1 MSVLTAYKLT
11 KSFGVDEIFRDV
23 SLQLNAGEKVA
34 MVGPNGAGKTTLLN
48 ILAGLDQPDAG
59 EVVTARGLRIGYL
72 TQEAILAGES
82 TLHAAMLEAFD
93 ALRAQE
99 SVLRALEQRMSASG
113 DELEAVMAEYATR
126 AHAFDEAGGYTYE
139 LRIDRVLSGLGF
151 EKRQYDEPVSILS
164 GGQRTRAALAR
175 LLLISPDLL
184 LLDEPT
190 NHLDLAAME
199 WLEDYLVHWPGAVLA
214 VAHDRRFL
222 DRVVTRVLELSFGRV
237 EDFPGNYTSYT
248 ELRAE
253 RMERRIAEF
262 EAQAAYIAKTQE
274 FIRRYGAGQR
284 AREAKGRQKRLDRL
298 ARLQRPQEMKRL
310 HLDLSTQRRSG
321 DMVLACK
328 CLAVGYPGRLLFQ
341 SSELT
346 IRRGDRVALLG
357 PNGCGKTTF
366 LKTVL
371 GQVAPLAGQFRFGAN
386 VRPGYYAQTH
396 EGLNASISILDTIL
410 PLLPNLEKS
419 RNLLARYLFTGDD
432 VFKRV
437 GDLSGGERSRVA
449 LAVLALHGANF
460 LLMDEPTN
468 HLDLLSQEV
477 LEDVLG
483 DFPGTIFFVSHDR
496 YFIDAL
502 ATAVWAVEGTRI
514 VAYQGGYEDYLDVR
528 SAPPAVAEV
537 KSLAPPAPK
546 VKNLPTGEAN
556 RPVKARVMGAEQRIV
571 QLEERLAIL
580 SEELTVASQA
590 LSAERVGRLGREYE
604 VTRQKLDAAYT
615 EWEALGAT

>member
-1 MSVLTAYKLT
+1 MSVLSAYKLS

-23 SLQLNAGEKVA
+23 SLQVSAGEKIA
-34 MVGPNGAGKTTLLN
+34 LVGPNGAGKTTLLN

-59 EVVTARGLRIGYL
+59 EVITTRGLRLGNL
-72 TQEAILAGES
+72 TQEAALSGES
-82 TLHAAMLEAFD
+82 TLHGAMLEAFET
-93 ALRAQE
+93 LLAQE
-99 SVLRALEQRMSASG
+99 SILRALEVRMSAGG
-113 DELEAVMAEYATR
+113 DDLEAVMEEYATR
-126 AHAFDEAGGYTYE
+126 SHAFDEAGGYTYE

-151 EKRQYDEPVSILS
+151 EKSQYAEPVSILS

-175 LLLISPDLL
+175 LLLLSPDLL

-190 NHLDLAAME
+190 NHLDLAALE
-199 WLEDYLVHWPGAVLA
+199 WLEDYLVHWPGSVLA

-248 ELRAE
+248 GLRAE
-253 RMERRIAEF
+253 RMERRIAEY
-262 EAQAAYIAKTQE
+262 ETQSAYIAKTQE

-298 ARLQRPQEMKRL
+298 ARLQRPQEVRRL

-328 CLAVGYPGRLLFQ
+328 GLAVGYPNKLLFQ
-341 SSELT
+341 CPELT

-357 PNGCGKTTF
+357 PNGSGKTSF

-371 GQVAPLAGQFRFGAN
+371 GQIPPLAGQFRFGAN

-396 EGLNASISILDTIL
+396 EDLNPSVTVLDTVL
-410 PLLPNLEKS
+410 PLLPSLEKS
-419 RNLLARYLFTGDD
+419 RSLLARYLFTDDD

-449 LAVLALHGANF
+449 LAVLALHGANL

-483 DFPGTIFFVSHDR
+483 DFPGTILFVSHDR

-502 ATAVWAVEGTRI
+502 ATAVWAVEGTRV
-514 VAYQGGYEDYLDVR
+514 VAYQGGYQDYLDERVASPVMAEPKPPATPAPRSSVLTARAASR
-528 SAPPAVAEV
+528 SARAQLL
-537 KSLAPPAPK
+537 S
-546 VKNLPTGEAN
+546 
-556 RPVKARVMGAEQRIV
+556 AEQRIV
-571 QLEERLAIL
+571 QLEKRLAIL
-580 SEELTVASQA
+580 GEELTLASQA
-590 LSAERVGRLGREYE
+590 MHAGRVGRLGGEYE
-604 VTRQKLDAAYT
+604 ETRQQLDAAYT